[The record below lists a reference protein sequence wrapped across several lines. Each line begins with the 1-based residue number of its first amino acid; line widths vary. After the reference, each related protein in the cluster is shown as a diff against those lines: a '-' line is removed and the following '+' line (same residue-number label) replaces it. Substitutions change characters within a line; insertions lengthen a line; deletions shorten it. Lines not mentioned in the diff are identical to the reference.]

1 MIITWQAPNYQMAIQ
16 QDFVAAVI
24 CLNEKIVTA
33 GTMENYN
40 TIKCQWLILNVCIE
54 NIGARETLK
63 ILKKLKKLSERY
75 PSLLVSH
82 VLSEMPSEITVMF

>member
-1 MIITWQAPNYQMAIQ
+1 MQEDQIIMIITWQAPNYQMAIQ

-40 TIKCQWLILNVCIE
+40 TIKC
-54 NIGARETLK
+54 
-63 ILKKLKKLSERY
+63 
-75 PSLLVSH
+75 
-82 VLSEMPSEITVMF
+82 